1 MITIG
6 LDAGTTTISGVVY
19 DSATDSVLA
28 TRTLPNKGQ
37 LRTQVSWQNL
47 QDAATILEI
56 CEMLVEGFRRDFKDV
71 DGIGLSG
78 QMHGIVYVDREGNAI
93 SPLATWQDGRGDQ
106 PFQNEKTYVDHLIER
121 SGHHMATGFG
131 LTTHFFNLQNG
142 VVPAGTTSLCTIAD
156 YVGMRLA
163 GRARPLVHASNAH
176 SLGMFDLVQMQF
188 DKDVLDKV
196 GIDAGIL
203 PEVAQGETVIGETED
218 GIPVW
223 TALGDNQAS
232 FLGAA
237 GDTYSVVA
245 NIGTSSQLSVR
256 IKTLVEAQGLDIR
269 PYLQSEFILV
279 GAGLCGGSA
288 YALLH
293 GLLAE
298 TLAMYRVESGDS
310 LYEKMEQAA
319 QKAMRG
325 EHPLEIDTRFRGTRI
340 QPEIRGVIR
349 QIGMDNF
356 SVGHLALGVMH
367 GIIDELYGFYQQV
380 PEYLRTTEVMVG
392 GGNALR
398 HNATLRKILTEK
410 FEMKLLLSPYV
421 EESAIGASMVA
432 TIGTG

>member
-19 DSATDSVLA
+19 DSATNSVMA

-37 LRTQVSWQNL
+37 LRTQASWQNL
-47 QDAATILEI
+47 QDAGSIMAT
-56 CEMLVEGFRRDFKDV
+56 CETLLEGFRRDFKNIS
-71 DGIGLSG
+71 GIGLSG
-78 QMHGIVYVDREGNAI
+78 QMHGIVYVDKHGKAI
-93 SPLATWQDGRGDQ
+93 SPMATWQDGRGDQ
-106 PFQNEKTYVDHLIER
+106 VYQGEKTYVDELIAQ
-121 SGHHMATGFG
+121 SGYHMATGFG
-131 LTTHFFNLQNG
+131 LTTHYYNLRNG
-142 VVPAGTTSLCTIAD
+142 IVPEGAAGMCTIAD

-163 GRARPLVHASNAH
+163 RRTRPLAHASNAH
-176 SLGMFDLVQMQF
+176 SLGMFDLTRMQF
-188 DKDVLDKV
+188 DTDAIEMME
-196 GIDAGIL
+196 IDPGIL
-203 PEVAQGETVIGETED
+203 PEVAEGEAVIGETAD

-237 GDTYSVVA
+237 GDTYNVVA

-256 IKTLVEAQGLDIR
+256 SRTLMEAEGLDIR
-269 PYLQSEFILV
+269 PHVQGQFILV

-293 GLLAE
+293 GLLQE
-298 TLAMYRVESGDS
+298 TLAMYGVESGDS

-319 QKAMRG
+319 RNAMQE

-340 QPEIRGVIR
+340 QPEIRGAIQ

-367 GIIDELYGFYQQV
+367 GIVDELYGFYQQV
-380 PEYLRTTEVMVG
+380 PDNLRAIKVMVG

-410 FEMKLLLSPYV
+410 FEMKLFLSPYV

-432 TIGTG
+432 TLGIV